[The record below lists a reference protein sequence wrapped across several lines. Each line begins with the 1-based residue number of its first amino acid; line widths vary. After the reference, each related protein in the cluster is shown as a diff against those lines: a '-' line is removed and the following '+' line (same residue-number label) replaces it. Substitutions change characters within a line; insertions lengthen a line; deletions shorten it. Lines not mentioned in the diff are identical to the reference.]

1 MISNGVDILNIHRFQ
16 ELVKKEHFMNSIFT
30 EKEKEYIQKHGN
42 NLATIAGL
50 FCAKEAFLKSLKKGI
65 QNYSLKEIEIFH
77 DENNA
82 PLIVLHGQIKKDFPI
97 ENLSL
102 SISHDGD
109 YAVAFVSILSS
120 NSL

>member
-1 MISNGVDILNIHRFQ
+1 MISNGVDIINIDRFQ

-30 EKEKEYIQKHGN
+30 KKEKDYIQKHEN

-65 QNYSLKEIEIFH
+65 QNYSLKEIEIQH
-77 DENNA
+77 DDNNA
-82 PLIVLHGQIKKDFPI
+82 PFVVLYGQIKKDFPV

-109 YAVAFVSILSS
+109 YAVAFVSILSN